1 MRRLIWG
8 FNIHMLAHHRK
19 KRPSLPW
26 PIVFHHRFYA
36 KRSLIFYSVFPS
48 KWLFIRVLDL
58 DLFFYKVLACIVYL
72 GTCRCFT
79 SLLSNSQ
86 LLPSRVLESFVS
98 ILPDCLKKYE
108 PCRWCSDDFQN
119 LDSQISEGHQTVVGG
134 GAPNKSWCNLA

>member
-26 PIVFHHRFYA
+26 PVVFHHRFYA

-58 DLFFYKVLACIVYL
+58 DLFFYKVLGCIVYL

-119 LDSQISEGHQTVVGG
+119 LAKIPRFPRVT
-134 GAPNKSWCNLA
+134 KL